1 MIPILLTVYVITV
14 AAVTHEEIDVDMEII
29 TDEDILA
36 DVKARNLQEKIFT
49 DGMIITEAAM
59 RGLGLQL
66 LEKFPW
72 GEITLPEVPD
82 SSPSLVLN

>member
-1 MIPILLTVYVITV
+1 M
-14 AAVTHEEIDVDMEII
+14 DMETI

-36 DVKARNLQEKIFT
+36 EVNARNLQKKIFT
-49 DGMIITEAAM
+49 DDMIITEAAM

-72 GEITLPEVPD
+72 GEIILPQGPA
-82 SSPSLVLN
+82 SSSSQVLN

>member
-1 MIPILLTVYVITV
+1 M
-14 AAVTHEEIDVDMEII
+14 DMETI

-36 DVKARNLQEKIFT
+36 EVKARNLQEKIFT
-49 DGMIITEAAM
+49 DDMIIAEVAM

-72 GEITLPEVPD
+72 GEIILPDVPD
-82 SSPSLVLN
+82 SSSSQVLN

>member
-1 MIPILLTVYVITV
+1 M
-14 AAVTHEEIDVDMEII
+14 DMETI

-36 DVKARNLQEKIFT
+36 EVKARNLQKKIFT
-49 DGMIITEAAM
+49 DDMIIAEVAM

-72 GEITLPEVPD
+72 GEIILPRASLELVAGAQLILNLTLPQIQKTI
-82 SSPSLVLN
+82 